1 MNMISGRH
9 MFWQSPAS
17 GGVLRTIPFRMGGR
31 QVQMGGGI
39 FMGQMPTNR
48 LDAVSIPAIIGRIQL
63 DPVIQA
69 YLAELNNPT
78 MNGSQ
83 LGLAWGSKPRPT
95 PAPNFPPIT
104 PAEAQIL
111 FEVSQNPTDEEL
123 KDLATIDNLFSE
135 NFYADSTTTNEV
147 CYYAKHGESRF
158 GGFKFAPPGMPVT
171 GESALVNYLH
181 PTPPAV
187 KPRGYKP
194 PTPPDTS
201 FLNDKFWCPD
211 PDNMGPSIYRSY
223 MPLFG
228 PSSTFAGMFGID
240 VNKTWGE
247 VKLATE
253 NGLTMLKVKSGYPL
267 PPPLDMAPDYVWSFA
282 AGPHLVEMAN
292 IGGKIDPEVFR
303 AWYTMAVLVAYDAAA
318 DHIIEVQKKKAKKAK
333 RKAIIKAVA
342 FVIAG
347 IVLSFIVPG
356 IIAAAISAIKSA
368 IEMYIAAK
376 ERAAAAKAMA
386 DSAKMF
392 EADAPA
398 YAAELQKTADM
409 MDFAAAQ
416 EAANAPLTPEQI
428 SAIQEVKDN
437 PDPGATPSTGSMVVG
452 GIAATGIVATLIAL
466 LK

>member
-1 MNMISGRH
+1 
-9 MFWQSPAS
+9 MFWQAPAS
-17 GGVLRTIPFRMGGR
+17 RGVLRTIPFRMGGR

-39 FMGQMPTNR
+39 FMGQVSANR

-69 YLAELNNPT
+69 YLANLNKPAL
-78 MNGSQ
+78 NGAQ
-83 LGLAWGSKPRPT
+83 LGLAWGNQHAPI
-95 PAPNFPPIT
+95 PAPNFPPVT

-111 FEVSQNPTDEEL
+111 FEVSKNPTDEEL

-135 NFYADSTTTNEV
+135 NFYGNTTTTNEV
-147 CYYAKHGESRF
+147 CYYAKHGYPKKPRF
-158 GGFKFAPPGMPVT
+158 QQDAPVT
-171 GESALVNYLH
+171 GESALVGHFH
-181 PTPPAV
+181 PPGAQQLGFGVPHPQQPQA
-187 KPRGYKP
+187 
-194 PTPPDTS
+194 PDAP
-201 FLNDKFWCPD
+201 FLKDKFWCPD

-247 VKLATE
+247 EKLATE
-253 NGLTMLKVKSGYPL
+253 NGLTMLGVKASYPL
-267 PPPLDMAPDYVWSFA
+267 PPPLDMSPDYVWSLA
-282 AGPHLVEMAN
+282 AGPHIVEMAN

-303 AWYTMAVLVAYDAAA
+303 MWYTMAVLESYDAAA
-318 DHIIEVQKKKAKKAK
+318 THIVEVQKKKAKKAK

-368 IEMYIAAK
+368 IDMYIAAK

-386 DSAKMF
+386 EAAKMF

-409 MDFAAAQ
+409 MDFSAAQ
-416 EAANAPLTPEQI
+416 EAANEPLTPEQI
-428 SAIQEVKDN
+428 AAIREVKDN
-437 PDPGATPSTGSMVVG
+437 PEPGTTPSTGSMVVG